1 MLLKKISFSILI
13 LSFNCLLDRYFS
25 RLSLVFN
32 LQIFSTTKKWMN
44 FVSNQSID
52 RSIDF
57 VLFLFFFSAP
67 SLALTFLVDFFFN
80 FQRKIMNVFREF
92 KKKKPFFLDWIIVI
106 CRTIFLLGCCCRNV
120 ECLFWIWKS
129 TWPEKQTLVMIRIL
143 VILFFLNQKPNKH
156 KIHTLSNRVFFLL
169 KKFWEKKKSANQPEF
184 ALLKTI
190 NESYAWKKKLRVT
203 LK

>member
-1 MLLKKISFSILI
+1 MIKFATEKNFFFDFDFVVQLLAWSLFFPIFTCFQPSNT
-13 LSFNCLLDRYFS
+13 FN
-25 RLSLVFN
+25 N
-32 LQIFSTTKKWMN
+32 KKWLN

-57 VLFLFFFSAP
+57 VLFLFFFRLHHWHWP
-67 SLALTFLVDFFFN
+67 FWLIFFN

-169 KKFWEKKKSANQPEF
+169 KKFWEKKKIGQSTWICASKND
-184 ALLKTI
+184 
-190 NESYAWKKKLRVT
+190 
-203 LK
+203 